1 MKKIALQVLAASPG
15 KVWADLEKEGA
26 VVITED
32 GAPRSI
38 MIPTSGETV
47 LDDVR
52 EIVFARASKA
62 IREIRKHAAETG
74 AAALT
79 PADIDQEIAASR
91 RARRQ
96 RTPRG

>member
-1 MKKIALQVLAASPG
+1 MLAASPD

-38 MIPTSGETV
+38 MIPTSGETL

-52 EIVFARASKA
+52 ENRVRPRKQGDSGDPQACCGDRYGSPDARGHRS
-62 IREIRKHAAETG
+62 RNRGVETG
-74 AAALT
+74 APAA
-79 PADIDQEIAASR
+79 
-91 RARRQ
+91 
-96 RTPRG
+96 